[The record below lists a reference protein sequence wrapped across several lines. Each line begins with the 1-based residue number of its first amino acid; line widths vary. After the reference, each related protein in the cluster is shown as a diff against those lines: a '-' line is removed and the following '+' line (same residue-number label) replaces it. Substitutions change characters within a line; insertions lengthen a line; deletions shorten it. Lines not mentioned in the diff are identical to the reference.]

1 MTTKFTKREK
11 TRLVKNINKA
21 PPKLHEQLLLTI
33 YRHEKE
39 KNINISCSSNSTKTL
54 IDFTKLDD
62 ELINK
67 LQSLYNTYKSNE
79 EYMKVTDIQ
88 YAQSKD
94 DMNIVL
100 SRSPPNS

>member
-21 PPKLHEQLLLTI
+21 EPKLHEQLLLTI
-33 YRHEKE
+33 YRYEKE

-62 ELINK
+62 ELINR
-67 LQSLYNTYKSNE
+67 LESLYNTYKSNE